1 MTLAHGEAP
10 CSLRPETLLLSSPG
24 ESLTPSQ
31 WGLVG
36 GTGAEVGI
44 GTEQSQHRRSG
55 EVAAASPSHTAWG
68 SPPLG
73 A

>member
-31 WGLVG
+31 WG
-36 GTGAEVGI
+36 TGAEVGI
-44 GTEQSQHRRSG
+44 GTKQSQHRRSG